1 MLADLGQRH
10 LELLEHG
17 QQALHRADLPAE
29 PLDRPGDLPG
39 VERVLDPPVPG
50 QPVPEGGRQAVGG
63 FGGDQGEF
71 GVREARRGLDEP
83 RRGIEQVGR
92 DEPGGDHGKNVPLM
106 RALVLLTAGP
116 GGCTAVR
123 SG

>member
-17 QQALHRADLPAE
+17 QQPLHRAQGPGQA
-29 PLDRPGDLPG
+29 LDGPGDLAG
-39 VERVLDPPVPG
+39 VERVVDAPVPG
-50 QPVPEGGRQAVGG
+50 QVLLEFRREAVGG

-71 GVREARRGLDEP
+71 GVREARRRLDEP

-92 DEPGGDHGKNVPLM
+92 DEPGGDHGKNVLPT
-106 RALVLLTAGP
+106 RPAA
-116 GGCTAVR
+116 
-123 SG
+123 